1 MATTKWAIDPTH
13 SEIGFK
19 VKHMMFTNVSGKF
32 DQYDGSIET
41 EENDFTTAKI
51 AFSAAI
57 DSIDTRN
64 SDRDNHLKS
73 ADFFDVAKAPTAK
86 FVITKVEPY
95 TATAEASLIADPNY
109 LISGNLT
116 LKDKTLNVTFPAK
129 VLVTSDVVTASAK
142 FVIDRSA
149 WGINYKTEGSAENW
163 MISKD
168 VEIGLTLNA
177 KK

>member
-1 MATTKWAIDPTH
+1 MMIAKVH
-13 SEIGFK
+13 GGFEK
-19 VKHMMFTNVSGKF
+19 LSGQFHYDAANLANSLVNVT
-32 DQYDGSIET
+32 IET
-41 EENDFTTAKI
+41 A
-51 AFSAAI
+51 
-57 DSIDTRN
+57 SINTRETQ
-64 SDRDNHLKS
+64 RDAHLKS

-95 TATAEASLIADPNY
+95 TAAAGASLVVDPNY

-129 VLVTSDVVTASAK
+129 VEVTPSAVTASAK

-149 WGINYKTEGSAENW
+149 WGINYKTEGSPENW

-177 KK
+177 VKN